1 MTENFHNQLET
12 KEREYHLKF
21 QQLENE
27 KELLRNLKDTQIK
40 TLEKEKE
47 EQRELYEKRINEMEI
62 IIKCNFP
69 I

>member
-1 MTENFHNQLET
+1 LTENFHNQLET

-47 EQRELYEKRINEMEI
+47 EQREMYEKRINEMEI